1 VNDPFTCFVNNV
13 YRELDY
19 PPDYTTARISGWF
32 LDSANVG
39 QLNNLIGSSYT
50 PSVLTN
56 SSGSVT
62 GYLITPVISGNEL
75 GIYKML
81 FNYNYYFHLA
91 RTVAVS
97 ATRVGQDW
105 VSMQEGESKI
115 TRVNKN
121 EISKN
126 LRALAKDS
134 KETLDK
140 AVKMYLKYGATP
152 MQIAG
157 DDYIGISNYIS
168 LNWDR
173 NMDNQNGDEYIY

>member
-1 VNDPFTCFVNNV
+1 VSDPFTYFVTNV

-19 PPDYTTARISGWF
+19 PPDYTQARISGWF

-39 QLNNLIGSSYT
+39 QLNNLIGTSYV
-50 PSVLTN
+50 PGAVYDN
-56 SSGSVT
+56 NGIPT
-62 GYLITPVISGNEL
+62 GWSINPAISGNEL

-105 VSMQEGESKI
+105 VSMQEGDSKI
-115 TRVNKN
+115 TRVNKT

-126 LRALAKDS
+126 LRGLAKDA

-140 AVKMYLKYGATP
+140 AVKMYLKYGSIP

-168 LNWDR
+168 LSHDR
-173 NMDNQNGDEYIY
+173 NLDRSDYQY

>member
-1 VNDPFTCFVNNV
+1 VSDPFTYFVNNV

-19 PPDYTTARISGWF
+19 PSDYTQARISGWF

-39 QLNNLIGSSYT
+39 QLNNLIGTSYM
-50 PSVLTN
+50 PGALYD
-56 SSGSVT
+56 SSGNQT
-62 GYLITPVISGNEL
+62 GWAISPVISGNEL

-105 VSMQEGESKI
+105 VSMQEGDSKI

-126 LRALAKDS
+126 LRGLAKDA

-140 AVKMYLKYGATP
+140 AVKMYLKYGSIP
-152 MQIAG
+152 MQITG
-157 DDYIGISNYIS
+157 DDYIGISNYVS

-173 NMDNQNGDEYIY
+173 SMAEGDYQY

>member
-1 VNDPFTCFVNNV
+1 VSDPFTYFVTNV

-19 PPDYTTARISGWF
+19 PPDYTQARISGWF

-39 QLNNLIGSSYT
+39 QLNNLIGTNYT
-50 PSVLTN
+50 PDAVYDN
-56 SSGSVT
+56 NGIPT
-62 GYLITPVISGNEL
+62 GWSINPAISGNEL

-81 FNYNYYFHLA
+81 FNYNYYFHLS
-91 RTVAVS
+91 RSVAVS
-97 ATRVGQDW
+97 ASRVGQDW
-105 VSMQEGESKI
+105 VSMQEGDSKI

-126 LRALAKDS
+126 LRALAKDA

-140 AVKMYLKYGATP
+140 AVKMYLKYGAIP
-152 MQIAG
+152 SQIVG

-173 NMDNQNGDEYIY
+173 SMTEGDYQY